1 MKRETGLT
9 NLGRSHVGFVN
20 PPVVRG
26 STVVFEN
33 LEEYEASLDVDLKD
47 GPYIYGLISTPT
59 ERALESALAELDSA
73 AGAVVVGSGLA
84 AISVVLMS
92 GISAGDHILMTDT
105 CYGPT
110 RILCDGILKRLGVE
124 AEYYDPHL
132 SRQGHPGIETLFR
145 ENTRMVYMES
155 PGSRTFE
162 MQDVPAIA
170 AACRSR
176 GITSVVD
183 NTWATPLGFRPTEHG
198 VDIVIHAL
206 TKYVGGHSDLL
217 LGGITTRDRETWDRV
232 KQTAV
237 ELGHGC
243 SPDDAALGL
252 RGLRSL
258 AARLDRHERTGFELA
273 RWLEQHPAVKRV
285 MHPGLPGDPGHEIWS
300 RDFDRATG
308 LFGVVLHPVDAE
320 RFRRMIDG
328 MTLFRLGYSW
338 GGFESLLIPLDE
350 RRGVR
355 TASTWDEDGLVIRIS
370 AGLEDPADLIADLS
384 AGLDRLANP

>member
-170 AACRSR
+170 AACRAR

-252 RGLRSL
+252 RPSL
-258 AARLDRHERTGFELA
+258 A
-273 RWLEQHPAVKRV
+273 
-285 MHPGLPGDPGHEIWS
+285 
-300 RDFDRATG
+300 
-308 LFGVVLHPVDAE
+308 
-320 RFRRMIDG
+320 
-328 MTLFRLGYSW
+328 
-338 GGFESLLIPLDE
+338 
-350 RRGVR
+350 RG
-355 TASTWDEDGLVIRIS
+355 ST
-370 AGLEDPADLIADLS
+370 
-384 AGLDRLANP
+384 

>member
-170 AACRSR
+170 AACRAR

-285 MHPGLPGDPGHEIWS
+285 MHPGLPGDPGHEIWN

-308 LFGVVLHPVDAE
+308 LFGVVLHPVDPE
-320 RFRRMIDG
+320 RFRSMIDG

-355 TASTWDEDGLVIRIS
+355 TASKWDEDGIVIRIS

-384 AGLDRLANP
+384 AGLDRLNNP

>member
-1 MKRETGLT
+1 MNRETGLT

-26 STVVFEN
+26 STVVFET
-33 LEEYEASLDVDLKD
+33 LEEFEASLEFDLKD
-47 GPYIYGLISTPT
+47 GPYVYGLMSTPT
-59 ERALESALAELDSA
+59 ERAFESALAEIDSA
-73 AGAVVVGSGLA
+73 AGAVVVESGLA
-84 AISVVLMS
+84 AISIVLMS
-92 GISAGDHILMTDT
+92 GLSAGDHVLMVDT

-110 RILCDGILKRLGVE
+110 RILCDGILQRLGVE
-124 AEYYDPHL
+124 VEYYDPHL
-132 SRQGHPGIETLFR
+132 SRDGHPPIESLFR
-145 ENTRMVYMES
+145 EHTRMVYMES

-170 AACRSR
+170 SACRAR

-183 NTWATPLGFRPTEHG
+183 NTWATPLGFRPIEHG

-206 TKYVGGHSDLL
+206 TKYVGGHSDLM
-217 LGGITTRDRETWDRV
+217 LGGITTCDRDNWDRV

-243 SPDDAALGL
+243 SPDDAWLGL

-258 AARLDRHERTGFELA
+258 AARLDRHEHSGFEIA
-273 RWLEQHPAVKRV
+273 RWLQQQPAVKRI

-308 LFGVVLHPVDAE
+308 LFGAVLHPVDQE
-320 RFRRMIDG
+320 SFRRMVDG
-328 MTLFRLGYSW
+328 LELFRLGYSW
-338 GGFESLLIPLDE
+338 GGFESLLIPLDSS
-350 RRGVR
+350 RGVR
-355 TASTWDEDGLVIRIS
+355 TASTWDEEGLVIRIS

-384 AGLDRLANP
+384 AGLERLQTP